1 MQRVSTRA
9 TFTTIIALLVLFAGG
24 VTGATAGT
32 LKVTSFP
39 TGAQV
44 IVDGVTTG
52 KLTPMKSASPTAT
65 TSSPSR
71 SPARAGTLIRA
82 P

>member
-1 MQRVSTRA
+1 
-9 TFTTIIALLVLFAGG
+9 
-24 VTGATAGT
+24 
-32 LKVTSFP
+32 
-39 TGAQV
+39 V

-52 KLTPMKSASPTAT
+52 KPTPMKSASPTAT